1 MASYNDAKL
10 NGWNS
15 GADSSTNQ
23 AMELFT
29 EAVVSQKSDKVTSTS
44 AGDIAPRQQQ
54 RPHVSIVGNRWYLK
68 GQVTYPDAQ
77 AEGLLMN
84 GRMVNAV
91 FEDRN
96 CFDFDTEAN
105 TDQLSPKFPTM
116 PHTGFVR
123 SPSASKAVCPVVRE
137 LSTSLS
143 TRTVHCEGIASNAAA
158 RY

>member
-1 MASYNDAKL
+1 
-10 NGWNS
+10 
-15 GADSSTNQ
+15 
-23 AMELFT
+23 MELFT

-68 GQVTYPDAQ
+68 GQVTYPGAQ

-96 CFDFDTEAN
+96 CVDFDTEAD

-143 TRTVHCEGIASNAAA
+143 TQTVHCEGIASNAAA